1 MHARNC
7 SEKLQ
12 HKPDRV
18 RGRGMRSL
26 PLYIFRELDQVHV
39 LEGDLVC
46 PESSRKFPIK
56 NGIPNMLLNQ
66 DEI

>member
-1 MHARNC
+1 MRETAARNC
-7 SEKLQ
+7 STN
-12 HKPDRV
+12 PIAFAV
-18 RGRGMRSL
+18 VCMRSL